1 MDDKG
6 SPVSISMTP
15 KVAQRQQR
23 RLMTRRAVL
32 GAGAAAIG
40 LPIVTTACGGSSSS
54 TTAGGTGGTASQRG
68 TTVRIISYVNW
79 FGKDEL
85 SDFEH
90 KTGIKVDQIVVDS
103 GPDRI
108 TKIAEDPTA
117 ADMTLADLAEC
128 GQFQALGILAKVDW
142 ANIPNYKLVPPH
154 YKQFQYSQQAA
165 HGIVSDYGRT
175 SFAYRT
181 DKVSEN
187 LTSWKD
193 VWNVAKKY
201 SGKITFIN
209 GWEDST
215 SSALAYLGYS
225 LNSVVPSQINA
236 AGDALISIKPHLQ
249 SLTEANA
256 MTGLLNGSVYIAM
269 DWDYDAAAA
278 LDAHPSAPI
287 KWVDASDGMF
297 AYLEGWLAF
306 KTSKVLPQVQ
316 RFMNNHISPSVYG
329 GFVNTQ
335 GISNMIPAADPY
347 LKPFITKSP
356 ILNPSQDAV
365 KRITFGLNHG
375 QGQKLWDE
383 MWARFLA
390 A

>member
-1 MDDKG
+1 MQDKDR
-6 SPVSISMTP
+6 PVSVGMTP
-15 KVAQRQQR
+15 KVARRQQQ
-23 RLMTRRAVL
+23 RLLTRRTFL
-32 GAGAAAIG
+32 GAGAAAIS
-40 LPIVTTACGGSSSS
+40 LPIVATACSTSSS
-54 TTAGGTGGTASQRG
+54 TTAGGTGSEKG
-68 TTVRIISYVNW
+68 TTVRIITYIDW
-79 FGKDEL
+79 FGKTEI

-90 KTGIKVDQIVVDS
+90 KTGITVDQIVVDS

-108 TKIAEDPTA
+108 SKIAEDNTA
-117 ADMTLADLAEC
+117 ADMTLADLAES
-128 GQFQALGILAKVDW
+128 GQFKALGILAKVNW
-142 ANIPNYKLVPPH
+142 ANIPNYKLVPAH
-154 YKQFQYSQQAA
+154 YKQTEYSETAA
-165 HGIVSDYGRT
+165 HGIVSDFGRT

-193 VWNVAKKY
+193 VWNVAEKY

-225 LNSVVPSQINA
+225 LNSVVPSQVNA
-236 AGDALISIKPHLQ
+236 AGDALIKIKPHLQ

-256 MTGLLNGSVYIAM
+256 MNGLLNGSVYIAM

-278 LDAHPSAPI
+278 LHAHPTAPI
-287 KWVDASDGMF
+287 KWVNASDGMF

-306 KTSKVLPQVQ
+306 NTSKVLPEVE
-316 RFMNNHISPSVYG
+316 RFMNNHISPPVYG
-329 GFVNTQ
+329 EFVNTQ
-335 GISNMIPAADPY
+335 GISNMIPAAVPH
-347 LKPFITKSP
+347 LEPWITKSP
-356 ILNPSQDAV
+356 VLNPSPEV
-365 KRITFGLNHG
+365 IKLITFGENHG
-375 QGQKLWDE
+375 EGQKLWDQ